1 MKLPEIHPDGVEEY
15 PKIGNY
21 LPGFI
26 GHIMVFSIHCV
37 PPESVY
43 WGNGCWDWFP
53 LVVSS
58 IKLLIIF
65 YKINNIY
72 YLLFI
77 IYFMI

>member
-1 MKLPEIHPDGVEEY
+1 MKLPEIHPYGVEEY

-43 WGNGCWDWFP
+43 WGNGG
-53 LVVSS
+53 
-58 IKLLIIF
+58 
-65 YKINNIY
+65 N
-72 YLLFI
+72 
-77 IYFMI
+77 